1 LREDFPIFGQH
12 FAEFEAWFPSTPCL
26 DRLATLRVSWPLYC
40 FGQPVEHDLKGRDP
54 AGLAGFGYDDLLLN
68 DVLQDRSDRTTA
80 FGASLR
86 IAAFAPQIATPL
98 VARPQQTA

>member
-1 LREDFPIFGQH
+1 M
-12 FAEFEAWFPSTPCL
+12 
-26 DRLATLRVSWPLYC
+26 
-40 FGQPVEHDLKGRDP
+40 EHDLKGRDP

-86 IAAFAPQIATPL
+86 IAAFAGRKLRRLWWSSIAELSAIFFPVPGKTIP
-98 VARPQQTA
+98 